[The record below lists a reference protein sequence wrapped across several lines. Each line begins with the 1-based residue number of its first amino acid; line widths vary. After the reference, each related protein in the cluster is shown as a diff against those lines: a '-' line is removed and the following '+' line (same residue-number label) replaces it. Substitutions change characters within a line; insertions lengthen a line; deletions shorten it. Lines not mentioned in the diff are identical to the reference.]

1 MGWANYE
8 PEESTAGTLGES
20 DDFVANLAS
29 LKAGMKR
36 INTSVFKEECCLLN
50 WRVVQTWGTS
60 CSESWARKMWDGM
73 GYTIGIKCF
82 KEVNCLNLKVIQIG
96 GTCFSES
103 QARKL

>member
-1 MGWANYE
+1 MNLRSPQQEHLWKVM
-8 PEESTAGTLGES
+8 TC
-20 DDFVANLAS
+20 VAHWAS
-29 LKAGMKR
+29 LKVGMKR
-36 INTSVFKEECCLLN
+36 INTSVFKEEFCLLN